1 MASNA
6 PRFIFSLT
14 TSPTRIN
21 TIQPTINSLINQT
34 YKASHIRINIPY
46 KFGRTGEEY
55 VIPEFLLNN
64 DAIHIH
70 RCEIDYGPATKLVP
84 TIIEPCS
91 NADENDWVVTVD
103 DDINYQPFLL
113 EELAK
118 TILRDGRK
126 NTYGVSACRIVEY
139 DLNGKKSH
147 SLCAFYDNIAGDD
160 IILEAYCAIAYP
172 RKELFSDLEHFKK
185 YVNDTLLV
193 SRECKFSDDVVLSN
207 YSIMR
212 GNKNYLVFGNVLCR
226 PRFWAEG
233 CVRDVGNKEDALHLM
248 NDWDSPQTRYIKVF
262 DFLKEKDLLHLKILQ
277 MTPEMGPFAT
287 RITPAESTS
296 PHIPNG
302 RKRKVIEML
311 VNFTNKAKTNIAA
324 ADHTSLQQISHLYMK
339 KDSCFNVAFF
349 NEKKGIAAS
358 YDLI

>member
-1 MASNA
+1 MTEK

-21 TIQPTINSLINQT
+21 TIEQTINSLINQS
-34 YKASHIRINIPY
+34 YKATHIRINIPN

-64 DAIHIH
+64 EYVKIH

-84 TIIEPCS
+84 SVIDACS
-91 NADENDWVVTVD
+91 DATENDWIVTVD

-113 EELAK
+113 EELSK
-118 TILRDGRK
+118 TILQDGRR

-139 DLNGKKSH
+139 NLNGSNSH

-172 RKELFSDLEHFKK
+172 RKELFSDLEHFKT
-185 YVNDTLLV
+185 YINETLLV
-193 SRECKFSDDVVLSN
+193 SKECKFSDDVVLSN

-226 PRFWAEG
+226 PRFWADG
-233 CVRDVGNKEDALHLM
+233 CVRDVGNKDDALHLM

-262 DFLKEKDLLHLKILQ
+262 DFLREKKLLHLNILK
-277 MTPEMGPFAT
+277 MTPDIGPFSA
-287 RITPAESTS
+287 RITQIQSDS
-296 PHIPNG
+296 PYIANG
-302 RKRKVIEML
+302 KKRKML
-311 VNFTNKAKTNIAA
+311 ELFWNFIGKAKDNINSI
-324 ADHTSLQQISHLYMK
+324 DYNTLQQVANAYSKQNM
-339 KDSCFNVAFF
+339 CFNVSFI
-349 NEKKGIAAS
+349 NEKKGIAANF
-358 YDLI
+358 DLK